1 MSRLG
6 KYTRRAFL
14 GLGVAAAGGLAV
26 GYYFYQKPYANPLD
40 AKKAEGETPFNPYV
54 MIDRNNTITII
65 TPRAEMGQGIHTTLA
80 ALVAEELEVS
90 LDQVV
95 VEHGPSSSAYFNSA
109 MLEEATPFPFYDESV
124 LAELARGSMK
134 VVSKFL
140 GLNMTG
146 GSSSTTDGFIKMRE
160 AGYAAKF
167 VLLKAAA
174 RHFGTSESDLTLA
187 NGTITDKASG
197 KSATYGD
204 LAQEAASISPP
215 TEMTLKKAADWKIL
229 GKSQNR
235 VELRDKVTGGRIF
248 GIDIQL
254 PDMAYGTVRMAP
266 RNGVTLKSYD
276 KTAALA
282 VPGVKDIVEIRTLSG
297 DGLGIIAT
305 NTWAAF
311 KGAEA
316 LEIEWD
322 DPFSLQNTDQM
333 WSALENAL
341 SQEPAF
347 ELGGTGSDAEV
358 FSSIPEREAISAQYR
373 VPFLAHATMEPMNAT
388 AQIDGDT
395 VRIWTGTQAPGLV
408 QSAIARH
415 FEMDSAD
422 VDVTTTRLGGGF
434 GRRLEVDFSLYAAVL
449 AKATAPHPIKVTW
462 TREEDTQH
470 DTYRPMALG
479 DFKGQVTSEGTLK
492 TFDMHVASPSIIA
505 SVMPRTFPG
514 ISPAGPDNTVLD
526 GAFNQPLDVEN
537 IRCQAHLTDLQVPIG
552 FWRSVGNSVNGF
564 FHESFMDEAAHK
576 AGKDP
581 LEFRL
586 AHLKR
591 EEFLPVREV
600 LKKVAEMSGWGT
612 PLPASKGRG
621 IAHVLSFGT
630 WTAQVI
636 QVDVTDDT
644 VIIEEVWAA
653 ADPGI
658 VLDPR
663 MFKDQIMSGI
673 NFGLSQALGQEI
685 TWADG
690 QIEQANFDTF
700 DAMRMYQAPKI
711 TIELLEN
718 SPRMGGAGEP
728 GTPPSTPALANA
740 IFAAT
745 GKRIREMP
753 LSKHI
758 DFA

>member
-26 GYYFYQKPYANPLD
+26 GFYFYQKPYANPLD
-40 AKKAEGETPFNPYV
+40 AQKAEGETPFNPYV
-54 MIDRNNTITII
+54 MIDEDNTVTII
-65 TPRAEMGQGIHTTLA
+65 APRAEMGQGVHTTLA
-80 ALVAEELEVS
+80 ALVAEELEVP
-90 LDQVV
+90 LEQVV
-95 VEHGPSSSAYFNSA
+95 VEHGPSSPAYFNAA
-109 MLEEATPFPFYDESV
+109 MLEESTPFPFYDESV

-134 VVSKFL
+134 IVAKFL

-146 GSSSTTDGFIKMRE
+146 GSSSTTDAFVKMRE

-174 RHFGTSESDLTLA
+174 EHFGTSEDNLTLA
-187 NGTITDKASG
+187 DGTITDKASG
-197 KSATYGD
+197 KSVTYGE
-204 LAQEAASISPP
+204 LASKAAAVSPP
-215 TEMTLKKAADWKIL
+215 SEMKLKKASDWKIL
-229 GKSQNR
+229 GKTQKR
-235 VELRDKVTGGRIF
+235 IELKEKVTGGRIF
-248 GIDIQL
+248 GIDVQL
-254 PDMAYGTVRMAP
+254 PDMLYGTVRMAP
-266 RNGVTLKSYD
+266 RKGVSLKNYD
-276 KTAALA
+276 KTATLA
-282 VPGVKDIVEIRTLSG
+282 IPGVKDVVEIRTITG
-297 DGLGIIAT
+297 EGLGVIAD

-322 DPFSLQNTDQM
+322 DPLSLQNSDQM

-341 SQEPAF
+341 TQEATF

-358 FSSIPEREAISAQYR
+358 FTSIPESEVVSAQYR

-388 AQIDGDT
+388 AQHDGST
-395 VRIWTGTQAPGLV
+395 IRVWTGTQAPGLI
-408 QSAIARH
+408 QSVVSSH
-415 FEMDSAD
+415 FDMDSAD
-422 VDVTTTRLGGGF
+422 IDVTTTRLGGGF
-434 GRRLEVDFSLYAAVL
+434 GRRLEVDFALYAAVI
-449 AKATAPHPIKVTW
+449 AKATTPNPVKVTW

-470 DTYRPMALG
+470 DTYRPMAIG
-479 DFKGQVTSEGTLK
+479 EFKGQVTPDGTLK
-492 TFDMHVASPSIIA
+492 TMDMQVASPSIIQ
-505 SVMPRTFPG
+505 SVMPRIFPG

-537 IRCQAHLTDLQVPIG
+537 IRCQAHVADLQVPIG

-586 AHLKR
+586 AHLTSDEFRPAREALKR
-591 EEFLPVREV
+591 
-600 LKKVAEMSGWGT
+600 VAEMSGWGT
-612 PLPASKGRG
+612 PLPAGKGRG

-630 WTAQVI
+630 WTAQVV
-636 QVDVTDDT
+636 QVDVTDNT
-644 VIIEEVWAA
+644 VTIEEVWAV

-658 VLDPR
+658 VLDPG
-663 MFKDQIMSGI
+663 MFRDQIMSGI

-685 TWADG
+685 TWVDG
-690 QIEQANFDTF
+690 EVEQANFDTF

-745 GKRIREMP
+745 GKRIRQMP
-753 LSKHI
+753 LSNEI
-758 DFA
+758 DFI